1 MSVTVRTN
9 PITAISV
16 NQGSQVTGAVT
27 IKKGGELTLQ
37 SLNNVVSTDLQDGYT
52 LVYDSVTNKWITQ
65 QIDGAVIAS
74 VDGGTY

>member
-9 PITAISV
+9 PITNIVV

-27 IKKGGELTLQ
+27 VKTGADLTVQGLK
-37 SLNNVVSTDLQDGYT
+37 NVVSTDLQDGYT
-52 LVYDSVTNKWITQ
+52 LVWDETSSKWVTQ
-65 QIDGAVIAS
+65 QIDGGQIAS

>member
-52 LVYDSVTNKWITQ
+52 LVYDSTTNKWITQ
-65 QIDGAVIAS
+65 QIDGAAIAS